1 MGKEQIKFGTDGWRA
16 IISREF
22 TFDNVEIVAQAV
34 ADFVNSQKSPI
45 YRKKKLVVGY
55 DTRFLSMEYAET
67 VASVLAANGI
77 KVVLGDGYSTTPSV
91 CIYIDQKKLTGGV
104 IITSSHNPYA
114 YNGIKYKGFFAGSAN
129 NDIIDNIEARLEKSK
144 IKKMPFGEAV
154 KKKMVVKADLV
165 KEQISV
171 IKRYSDKKIL
181 KKAKL
186 RVLVDSMNGTGERHL
201 EEILSGTNIKL
212 DFIHDDINPGFHGRA
227 PEPNEKHLGE
237 LMALVKKGKYDLGL
251 ATDGDSDRLAVV
263 DEKGQ
268 VLTGHKLMSIL
279 LLHLLRNRKM
289 RGGVVQTICGTGLI
303 TKMAEEYGL
312 KTYETAVGFKYIC
325 DIMRKKDILI
335 GGEETGG
342 ITFKNYI
349 PDRDGFMS
357 ALLVMELVIA
367 EKKKLSEIVKELDGK
382 YGCFVYE
389 RNDMVFPEAK
399 RKKLLAGLKKNPLK
413 KVLDKDV
420 VKINN
425 TDGSKFICRDG
436 SWLLVRLSGTE
447 PKLRIYSETS
457 SKKKSLEDIEFGK
470 KYAAGLMN

>member
-22 TFDNVEIVAQAV
+22 TFENVEIVAQAV
-34 ADFVNSQKSPI
+34 ADFVKSQKSPI

-55 DTRFLSMEYAET
+55 DTRFLSREYAET
-67 VASVLAANGI
+67 VSGVLAANGI
-77 KVVLGDGYSTTPSV
+77 KVVLGEGYSTTPSV
-91 CIYIDQKKLTGGV
+91 CIYIKQKKLTGGV

-114 YNGIKYKGFFAGSAN
+114 YNGIKYKGFFSGSAN
-129 NDIIDNIEARLEKSK
+129 NDIIDRIEANLEKSK
-144 IKKMPFGEAV
+144 IRKMPFGEAV
-154 KKKMVVKADLV
+154 KKKLVERADLV

-171 IKRYSDKKIL
+171 IKKYADKKLL
-181 KKAKL
+181 KKARLK
-186 RVLVDSMNGTGERHL
+186 VLVDSMNGTGQRHL
-201 EEILSGTNIKL
+201 AEILKGSKIKL

-237 LMALVKKGKYDLGL
+237 LMEKVKKGGYDLGV
-251 ATDGDSDRLAVV
+251 ATDGDSDRLAIV
-263 DEKGQ
+263 DEKGH
-268 VLTGHKLMSIL
+268 VLTGHKLMAIL
-279 LLHLLRNRKM
+279 LLHLLKNRKM

-325 DIMRKKDILI
+325 DIMRKNDILI

-342 ITFKNYI
+342 VTFKNYI

-357 ALLVMELVIA
+357 ALLVMELVTA
-367 EKKKLSEIVKELDGK
+367 EKKKLSEIVKGLDKK
-382 YGCFVYE
+382 YGSFVYE

-399 RKKLLAGLKKNPLK
+399 RGKLVQGLKNNPLK
-413 KVLDKDV
+413 KVLGKEV
-420 VKINN
+420 VGINDA
-425 TDGSKFICRDG
+425 DGTKFICKDG
-436 SWLLVRLSGTE
+436 SWLLIRLSGTE

-457 SKKKSLEDIEFGK
+457 SKKRSLEYIEFGK
-470 KYAAGLMN
+470 KYAKSLF